1 MSDLEEETEEIIEE
15 EQYEMSPEKASSL
28 KGANNLDRK
37 KLLIVICITFSV
49 IIGGGLILNIIGSAK
64 DKKQAEENEAL
75 VRGVAGGSNQE
86 FLNSMMSRAAYQR
99 QREASASA
107 AAETAEETAEEPESA
122 LPAVV
127 VENVPRPP
135 VTPAPPNQMPT
146 QTPPASPPAPQPP
159 APQQAQAQPT
169 HFKSSLVPPVQ
180 GSLFAQ
186 GAPQTQYMQTA
197 APSPANDY
205 YAQRLAQLQGQQ
217 TSPLAAQAAGQV
229 STNSSQSFFN
239 SANLGGTSGNGHFL
253 GENSIWAGTII
264 PGILVTAINTDLP
277 GNVTARVTQ
286 NVYDSQTGTKLL
298 IPQGS
303 ILIAQYNSS
312 VSYAQH
318 RVQLIWDILI
328 RPDGFQL
335 ALDGANGVDRAGM
348 AGFPAK
354 YDEHWFEYLK
364 AAGLITLFSIANA
377 SMTES
382 AAKYASTEAAGANIA
397 EANSALVNS
406 LGENLVSRAMNIQ
419 PTLTVENGSLINI
432 MLNNALYLPPVAD
445 FPVTQKY
452 TLRR

>member
-1 MSDLEEETEEIIEE
+1 MSDLEEETVEE
-15 EQYEMSPEKASSL
+15 EQFEMSPEAASSL
-28 KGANNLDRK
+28 KGASNLDRK

-75 VRGVAGGSNQE
+75 VRGIAGGSNQE

-127 VENVPRPP
+127 VENIPRPP

-159 APQQAQAQPT
+159 AQAQPT

-186 GAPQTQYMQTA
+186 GAQQAQQQYRQNDA
-197 APSPANDY
+197 ASSANDY

-217 TSPLAAQAAGQV
+217 TTQAAGQV
-229 STNSSQSFFN
+229 SPNASQSFFN

-303 ILIAQYNSS
+303 VLIAQYNSS

-419 PTLTVENGSLINI
+419 PTLTVETGSLINI